1 MRPKFNYIELEQ
13 KYEITVDFPRKSK
26 GVYRNRCMI
35 RMRNVYAKIREKTKS
50 IILLTQMEEIYLND
64 RSEKVRKKDTPFIET
79 EHPYYEIEFIHMVD
93 YIPKEG
99 MDKFSKEMN
108 KFKKE
113 HVRWEFPVDEDAIA
127 TLGEFIP
134 GSFLKPL
141 YSLGIKET
149 SPLYKYISSIY
160 IGFQELTTSLNTVI
174 YTIHFKENIVEA
186 LNEIFLDEFED
197 YYYWDDSNL
206 KWYEFWKMGWS
217 SCVGDVYKQAFINDC
232 IKSLKWNVLKI
243 LRETLTIYLAGEDKI
258 LPSVNVYKTNID
270 GNSSQRFW
278 YSINVRSPKYCD
290 FFQDGSGCINWEN
303 EEGELEYIYREDGRK
318 NFSSVPMDIRYYYSQ
333 YLIRNTILNDTYS
346 KVGKYMETINTFNE
360 KYRPLKKWL
369 SFKAEAEKR
378 VLYYKRFYNEQKPTM
393 YERSDFK
400 NMFLN
405 CNKRNESISEKVIK
419 QQYEKIQEADKVLKE
434 TLEYID
440 TNIEARN
447 SSENYR
453 IQRQT
458 LALTFLS
465 MTVATLALVVSCITN
480 KDVYSF
486 IFSNLT
492 KMVKLIILVF
502 VIWKGIRTIISK
514 WRK

>member
-1 MRPKFNYIELEQ
+1 MRPKLNYIELEQ
-13 KYEITVDFPRKSK
+13 KYGMTVDFPRKSK
-26 GVYRNRCMI
+26 IIYRNRCMI

-50 IILLTQMEEIYLND
+50 IIPLTQMEEIYLSD
-64 RSEKVRKKDTPFIET
+64 RSKKVQKKDKPFIET
-79 EHPYYEIEFIHMVD
+79 EHPYYKIEFVHMFD

-99 MDKFSKEMN
+99 MDKFSKEIN

-113 HVRWEFPVDEDAIA
+113 HIGGEFPVDEDAIA
-127 TLGEFIP
+127 MLGEFIP
-134 GSFLKPL
+134 GSFLQPL

-174 YTIHFKENIVEA
+174 YTIQFKENIVEA

-217 SCVGDVYKQAFINDC
+217 SYAGDAYKQAFINDC

-243 LRETLTIYLAGEDKI
+243 FRETLTIYLAGEDKI

-290 FFQDGSGCINWEN
+290 FFQDHSGCINWAN

-333 YLIRNTILNDTYS
+333 YLIRDAILKDTYT
-346 KVGKYMETINTFNE
+346 KVGKYMGIINAYNT
-360 KYRPLKKWL
+360 KYHPLKRWL
-369 SFKAEAEKR
+369 SFKVDAEKG
-378 VLYYKRFYNEQKPTM
+378 VLYYKRFYNELKNAMFDT
-393 YERSDFK
+393 SDFAHEFQNYSK
-400 NMFLN
+400 N
-405 CNKRNESISEKVIK
+405 KDSISKR
-419 QQYEKIQEADKVLKE
+419 KIEEQHEELKEAGEVLKQ
-434 TLEYID
+434 TMEYIN
-440 TNIEARN
+440 TNIESRN

-458 LALTFLS
+458 LTLTFLS

-480 KDVYSF
+480 KDAYSF
-486 IFSNLT
+486 ILSNWMH
-492 KMVKLIILVF
+492 MVKLVILVF
-502 VIWKGIRTIISK
+502 VIWIVIRTIISK
-514 WRK
+514 FRK